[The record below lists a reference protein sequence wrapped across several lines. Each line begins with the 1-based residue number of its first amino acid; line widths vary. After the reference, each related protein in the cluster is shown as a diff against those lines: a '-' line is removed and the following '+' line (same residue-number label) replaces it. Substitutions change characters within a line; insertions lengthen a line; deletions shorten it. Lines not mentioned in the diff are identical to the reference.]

1 MSEDKRD
8 RRPFLGRVR
17 EGWKKTVGHYAT
29 DEGETKNLLARL
41 VDFGHLSKEEASK
54 VLVDLRT
61 KIDDNRR
68 ELDARVDE
76 SVRRA
81 TAKLR
86 VNSRGELED
95 LSNKLHTL
103 EERMAKLEG

>member
-8 RRPFLGRVR
+8 HRPFLGRVR
-17 EGWKKTVGHYAT
+17 EGWRKTVGHYAT
-29 DEGETKNLLARL
+29 DEGETKNLLSRL
-41 VDFGHLSKEEASK
+41 VDFGHLSKDEASR
-54 VLVDLRT
+54 VLVDLGT
-61 KIDDNRR
+61 KIEDNRR

-86 VNSRGELED
+86 VNSRGELES
-95 LSNKLHTL
+95 LAKKLGNL
-103 EERMAKLEG
+103 EDRMSELER